1 MTETKS
7 VIEIVQ
13 QLGPVFAG
21 IAAIWWFLSKQV
33 WPWLSVRIDKNA
45 DFQQE
50 VAREGMAT
58 QKSLALSYQQMANA
72 FTQMSERER
81 RNDLLLSDIHDRVVA
96 TRNEELTD

>member
-1 MTETKS
+1 MTEPKS

-13 QLGPVFAG
+13 QLGPWLSA
-21 IAAIWWFLSKQV
+21 IAALWWFLSKQV

-50 VAREGMAT
+50 VAREGIST
-58 QKSLALSYQQMANA
+58 QKSLAMSYQQMANA

-81 RNDLLLSDIHDRVVA
+81 RNDLMLSDIHNRVVA
-96 TRNEELTD
+96 ADNKELTD

>member
-13 QLGPVFAG
+13 QLGPWVSG
-21 IAAIWWFLSKQV
+21 IAAIWFFMSRQV
-33 WPWLSVRIDKNA
+33 WPWLSVRMDKNA

-50 VAREGMAT
+50 VAREAIST

-81 RNDLLLSDIHDRVVA
+81 RNDLLLSDIHSRVIAAENQEV
-96 TRNEELTD
+96 TD